1 MTDTPRF
8 GVHPQAFFETVYA
21 ATPPW
26 DIGDVQP
33 DLAALLQAHPPEG
46 PALDLGCGPG
56 DHAIHLARLGLQ
68 TTGIDFVGAAIV
80 TAWERAA
87 AQPDDVRAL
96 LEFLR
101 ADARR
106 PSDLARRFRTVLDS
120 GFLHVFE
127 PHDGRA
133 IVEDVT
139 RVLEP
144 GGRYY
149 LLALAVDFGLPG
161 TPRRIGLDELPSLFP
176 ADRGW
181 RVIEAREAVFTN
193 RIAAPVAA
201 TAACVAYR

>member
-1 MTDTPRF
+1 MTWCRANTRYLMIDTPRF
-8 GVHPQAFFETVYA
+8 GADPQAFFETVYA

-68 TTGIDFVGAAIV
+68 TTGVDFVEAAIV
-80 TAWERAA
+80 TARERAA
-87 AQPDDVRAL
+87 AQPDDVRAR

-106 PSDLARRFRTVLDS
+106 PSGLARRFRTVLDS

-127 PHDGRA
+127 PLEGRA

-149 LLALAVDFGLPG
+149 LLVACHRGTGGRLHESHRGARGRDGGL
-161 TPRRIGLDELPSLFP
+161 RRVP
-176 ADRGW
+176 
-181 RVIEAREAVFTN
+181 VTARRTY
-193 RIAAPVAA
+193 AAAIVNA
-201 TAACVAYR
+201 